1 MPQNKETSV
10 GIKLVADLRNYQKN
24 LSTAQKETRAF
35 KSNVKNSV
43 GDVKNSFA
51 QLMRGDIRALPGF
64 FKAATTSAGGLSKG
78 LQGVKAALISTGI
91 GALFVALGA
100 AIAAV
105 TQYFKGTEEGQ
116 IVFKKVM
123 NNIKAYTEPV
133 LQMFGKFGKAIVQ
146 LFKGDFSGAWETA
159 KSAVQDVGGAIAQN
173 RETVKELN
181 DIEGNYFQNKRKW
194 NREIK
199 EAQREISELVL
210 KTRDAN
216 VSNVEK
222 QQALVK
228 AQQLQETINDRRLK
242 MAQQELKIEEMK
254 ASMGDN
260 TIEDNEKIEQLKDSI
275 YETEKLGN
283 DQMRELVNRQNE
295 LRPKLVAELALREAI
310 LQRQKDA
317 NETKNITT
325 IETRKF
331 NGQISTGTTD
341 TGTLADMGTFLDANA
356 EKTKRFKEQL
366 LELNDTQQAVVG
378 SVTGGFEAMAGS
390 LINSLGLAANGFEGF
405 LKGMIQTVTKLIAI
419 ALSQSLANAIAG
431 ATQSGAAT
439 GPAAIFTT
447 PAFIATAV
455 GGVLAAFAAI
465 PKFATGGIVPGSN
478 FIGDNVI
485 ARVNSG
491 EEILNSS
498 DPRHRKNFYKNGA
511 AATPAMLPADVQ
523 LMDDHILISYMRA
536 YKRLY
541 NRT

>member
-1 MPQNKETSV
+1 
-10 GIKLVADLRNYQKN
+10 
-24 LSTAQKETRAF
+24 
-35 KSNVKNSV
+35 
-43 GDVKNSFA
+43 
-51 QLMRGDIRALPGF
+51 
-64 FKAATTSAGGLSKG
+64 
-78 LQGVKAALISTGI
+78 
-91 GALFVALGA
+91 
-100 AIAAV
+100 
-105 TQYFKGTEEGQ
+105 
-116 IVFKKVM
+116 
-123 NNIKAYTEPV
+123 
-133 LQMFGKFGKAIVQ
+133 
-146 LFKGDFSGAWETA
+146 
-159 KSAVQDVGGAIAQN
+159 
-173 RETVKELN
+173 
-181 DIEGNYFQNKRKW
+181 
-194 NREIK
+194 
-199 EAQREISELVL
+199 
-210 KTRDAN
+210 
-216 VSNVEK
+216 
-222 QQALVK
+222 
-228 AQQLQETINDRRLK
+228 
-242 MAQQELKIEEMK
+242 MK